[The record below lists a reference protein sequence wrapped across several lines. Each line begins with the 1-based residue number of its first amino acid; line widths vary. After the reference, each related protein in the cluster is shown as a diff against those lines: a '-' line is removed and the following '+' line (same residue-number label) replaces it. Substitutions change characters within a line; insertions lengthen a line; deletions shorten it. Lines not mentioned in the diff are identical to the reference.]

1 MVWLVCVVLAIR
13 WKPTWLAETSLGLS
27 QTSGHVLKRL
37 LQFVHIGKCGGSTI
51 EKVLPVSS
59 VVKDKYSSC
68 FESHV
73 SGVVIDSNCDYLFC
87 IRNPIDR
94 AFSAFEWRKKLVLDD
109 ALPDQVRRFSGERKV
124 LRKYVSLGS
133 MARALYLPDGRLN
146 QLVARDF
153 GSVHHLRES
162 ISFYCRPLL
171 SVLTPGNILGV
182 VCQETLAADCA
193 RLLGVDIAGVRERG
207 NASKR
212 RIDQDLDVAAVNN
225 LKRFLVED
233 YQCLAALWSFGA
245 LSDQQFW
252 RVMKSSVEGD
262 A

>member
-1 MVWLVCVVLAIR
+1 M
-13 WKPTWLAETSLGLS
+13 
-27 QTSGHVLKRL
+27 KRQ
-37 LQFVHIGKCGGSTI
+37 LQFVHIGKCGGSTV
-51 EKVLPVSS
+51 EKLLPVSS
-59 VVKDKYSSC
+59 VVKEKYSLC

-73 SGVVIDSNCDYLFC
+73 FGVTVDSNCDYLFC

-94 AFSAFEWRKKLVLDD
+94 AFSAFEWRKKLVLEDS
-109 ALPDQVRRFSGERKV
+109 LPDQVHRFPGERKV
-124 LRKYVSLGS
+124 LRKYKSLGS
-133 MARALYLPDGRLN
+133 MARGLYLPNGRLN
-146 QLVARDF
+146 HVVARDF
-153 GSVHHLRES
+153 ESVHHLRES

-171 SVLTPGNILGV
+171 GVLTPGNILGV

-193 RLLGVDIAGVRERG
+193 RVLGVDASGVRERS

-212 RIDQDLDVAAVNN
+212 RIDQDLDAAAVNN

-252 RVMKSSVEGD
+252 RVMTASVE
-262 A
+262 AEVSSAF